1 MSQIKAFNGYKIR
14 EATLED
20 ILTLIH
26 MRKAIFTE
34 TMSVKNDA
42 LLDNM
47 DEAYMEYLRETM
59 QSEILKAWLVEATDG
74 SVVAGGSVLI
84 HHWPPLP
91 YDFTLR
97 QAHIHSVYTKP
108 EHRRRG
114 LAKAV
119 LLTILEWCRENR
131 FRIVALHA
139 EPESRKLFE
148 SLGFKPTTEMR
159 LYL

>member
-1 MSQIKAFNGYKIR
+1 LSQTKTFDGYKIR

-20 ILTLIH
+20 IPTLIH
-26 MRKAIFTE
+26 MRRVIFIE
-34 TMSVKNDA
+34 TMAIKNEG

-47 DEAYMEYLRETM
+47 DEAYLEYLRETM
-59 QSEILKAWLVEATDG
+59 QSEILKGWLVETKDG
-74 SVVAGGSVLI
+74 SVVAGGCVLI

-114 LAKAV
+114 LAKAI
-119 LLTILEWCRENR
+119 LLTIIEWCRENR

-139 EPESRKLFE
+139 EPESKRLFE